1 MKKYESKH
9 RAWLVWALF
18 AVLISTVSAVV
29 LQFFKGQVLD
39 HAIAGN
45 GLTTLRSGLL
55 LISFILLE
63 VLAFYVYKR
72 LSFRFSADCFKELKE
87 DIFNSF
93 LSRNY
98 VTFKERQQGEYTAKY
113 TQDADAIRVRRF
125 GMLPLLW
132 EILLKIIFVSAALF
146 WLDWRVALITIAM
159 LTTPLYVPKLIESRL
174 QQAQTEQLKAAEDA
188 LVKLNDW
195 LNGFE
200 VIKNFSIEARI
211 MRQFRNVNDRAA
223 QKLLADMGLSA
234 LAQLLTTLI
243 SYLSYF
249 AVLAFS
255 AWLVLMGN
263 FTAGEFFVAI
273 GMIDQL
279 SYPLISLAEILR
291 QLISIRPACREMEQF
306 LHEAPTQPVA
316 QRACEVRRAI
326 TWQDVTFGYQPE
338 RQLLNQFNLT
348 MKKGGRYLLRG
359 PSGSGKTTVVNLLMK
374 YYNPRIGTI
383 LIDDTPIEKL
393 DSTYGYVTVVRQD
406 AVLFHDSLRDNLTM
420 YGNIPEEQLI
430 SILEAVGLHQ
440 FASTQGLD
448 MMLTEGGDNLSGG
461 EKKRI
466 SLARALLRSTD
477 VLILDEPLANLDPNT
492 AQRIEDLLLSFTD
505 QTVLVVSHQFS
516 QEKLSA
522 FTEVVDLQPA

>member
-211 MRQFRNVNDRAA
+211 MRQFRYVNDRAA
-223 QKLLADMGLSA
+223 
-234 LAQLLTTLI
+234 
-243 SYLSYF
+243 
-249 AVLAFS
+249 
-255 AWLVLMGN
+255 
-263 FTAGEFFVAI
+263 
-273 GMIDQL
+273 
-279 SYPLISLAEILR
+279 
-291 QLISIRPACREMEQF
+291 
-306 LHEAPTQPVA
+306 
-316 QRACEVRRAI
+316 
-326 TWQDVTFGYQPE
+326 
-338 RQLLNQFNLT
+338 
-348 MKKGGRYLLRG
+348 
-359 PSGSGKTTVVNLLMK
+359 
-374 YYNPRIGTI
+374 
-383 LIDDTPIEKL
+383 
-393 DSTYGYVTVVRQD
+393 
-406 AVLFHDSLRDNLTM
+406 
-420 YGNIPEEQLI
+420 
-430 SILEAVGLHQ
+430 
-440 FASTQGLD
+440 
-448 MMLTEGGDNLSGG
+448 
-461 EKKRI
+461 
-466 SLARALLRSTD
+466 
-477 VLILDEPLANLDPNT
+477 
-492 AQRIEDLLLSFTD
+492 
-505 QTVLVVSHQFS
+505 
-516 QEKLSA
+516 
-522 FTEVVDLQPA
+522 